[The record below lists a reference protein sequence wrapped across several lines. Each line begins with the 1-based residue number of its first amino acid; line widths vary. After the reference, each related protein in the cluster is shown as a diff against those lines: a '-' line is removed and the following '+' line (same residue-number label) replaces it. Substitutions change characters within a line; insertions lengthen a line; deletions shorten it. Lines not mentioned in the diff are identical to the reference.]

1 MPTTAI
7 QLTINL
13 PNSPGALARTSD
25 MLRAA
30 DVNIDALS
38 CTEGP
43 KVTLV
48 HLVVDDPETA
58 KIVLRPVSE
67 VKETEIVAY
76 KVSNKP
82 GAIADLAR
90 KCAGGGINIKHIYAT
105 SLGKEAMCYVE
116 VDDLERAKKALK

>member
-1 MPTTAI
+1 MSTVL

-43 KVTLV
+43 KETLV

-58 KIVLRPVSE
+58 KMVLRPINDVAAR
-67 VKETEIVAY
+67 EIIAY

-90 KCAGGGINIKHIYAT
+90 KCAGGGINIRHIYAT
-105 SLGKEAMCYVE
+105 SLGKEAMCYVD
-116 VDDLERAKKALK
+116 VDDLEKAKKALK

>member
-1 MPTTAI
+1 MLTAI
-7 QLTINL
+7 ELTISL
-13 PNSPGALARTSD
+13 PNNPGALARTSD

-43 KVTLV
+43 KETLV
-48 HLVVDDPETA
+48 HLVVNDPETA
-58 KIVLRPVSE
+58 KIVLRPISE
-67 VKETEIVAY
+67 VKEGKIVAY
-76 KVSNKP
+76 KVHNKP

-90 KCAGGGINIKHIYAT
+90 KCAGAGINIKHIYAT
-105 SLGKEAMCYVE
+105 SLGKEAMCYVD